1 MGHHIV
7 CMLVV
12 DLNIQDMMIP
22 SWESQP
28 SNPALVLFCKLLMLP
43 MGIFRSQIL
52 QAGAPPVM
60 WTLAYKP

>member
-1 MGHHIV
+1 MGDTWHHMV

-28 SNPALVLFCKLLMLP
+28 SNPALVLGCLCLPWEFSETRFYKLV
-43 MGIFRSQIL
+43 
-52 QAGAPPVM
+52 PPQ
-60 WTLAYKP
+60 L